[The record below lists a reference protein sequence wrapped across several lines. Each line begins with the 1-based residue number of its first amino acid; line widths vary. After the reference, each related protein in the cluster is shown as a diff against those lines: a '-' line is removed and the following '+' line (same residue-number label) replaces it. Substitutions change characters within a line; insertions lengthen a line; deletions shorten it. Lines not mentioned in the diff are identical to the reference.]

1 MTITAHTHPPAKV
14 NLFLELLGKRP
25 DGFHE
30 IDTVMVPIDLRD
42 QLRVARRDQPGVSL
56 KVRWIPSKEV
66 IAQRLGLGS
75 EAPAEHLSNLLE
87 IPTGPEN
94 LVHRALSGF
103 LMNFSLDGGF
113 DCDLDK
119 CIPAGAG
126 LGGASSDAAAALRCA
141 AALCDVSPHDRRIYE
156 LAEQLGSD
164 VPFFL
169 GTSPDRLSMA
179 CRARGRGEKLEDIGE
194 TVALNFVVVYPAVS
208 LSTAK
213 VYSNAQIPQAPMDAT
228 RLIELLKGGETSA
241 LGGAMLNR
249 LSDPAKKLAPQIA
262 QVLESLAELGM
273 KTCQVTG
280 SGSACFAIAGSQAE
294 AVRYAEVL
302 RSQLEPGAIVIAARS
317 SHVPASVIVT

>member
-42 QLRVARRDQPGVSL
+42 ELRVARREKPGISL
-56 KVRWIPSKEV
+56 KVHWLPSKEV
-66 IAQRLGLGS
+66 VAQRLGLGADTD
-75 EAPAEHLSNLLE
+75 ELSGLLE

-94 LVHRALSGF
+94 LVHRALTRF
-103 LMNFSLDGGF
+103 LETFSPDGGF
-113 DCDLDK
+113 DCELNK

-126 LGGASSDAAAALRCA
+126 LGGASSDAASALRCA
-141 AALCDVSPHDRRIYE
+141 AMLCGVSPHDHRIYN

-169 GTSPDRLSMA
+169 GTAPGRLSMA
-179 CRARGRGEKLEDIGE
+179 CRARGRGERLEEIGE
-194 TVALNFVVVYPAVS
+194 AATLNFVVVYPAVS
-208 LSTAK
+208 LSTGK
-213 VYSNAQIPQAPMDAT
+213 VYANAQVPQDPMDAA
-228 RLIELLKGGETSA
+228 RLIDLLKGGETSA
-241 LGGAMLNR
+241 LGEVMLNR

-280 SGSACFAIAGSQAE
+280 SGSACFAVVGSRDD
-294 AVRYAEVL
+294 AVRYADVL
-302 RSQLEPGAIVIAARS
+302 RNRLEPGAIVIAARS
-317 SHVPASVIVT
+317 SHVPASVNVT

>member
-14 NLFLELLGKRP
+14 NLFLELLGKRS

-42 QLRVARRDQPGVSL
+42 RMRVTRREQPGISL
-56 KVRWIPSKEV
+56 KVRWLPSREV
-66 IAQRLGLGS
+66 VAQRLGLTANANNS
-75 EAPAEHLSNLLE
+75 LDLLE

-94 LVHRALSGF
+94 LVHRALTRF
-103 LMNFSLDGGF
+103 VETFSLDGGF

-126 LGGASSDAAAALRCA
+126 LGGASSDAASALRCA
-141 AALCDVSPHDRRIYE
+141 ALLCGVSPHDRRIYE
-156 LAEQLGSD
+156 LAERLGSD

-169 GTSPDRLSMA
+169 GTSPNRLSMA

-194 TVALNFVVVYPAVS
+194 AATLNFVVVYPAVS

-213 VYSNAQIPQAPMDAT
+213 VYANAQVPQDPMDAT
-228 RLIELLKGGETSA
+228 RLIDLLKGGETSA
-241 LGGAMLNR
+241 LGEVMLNR

-273 KTCQVTG
+273 ETCQVTG
-280 SGSACFAIAGSQAE
+280 SGSACFAVASSQE
-294 AVRYAEVL
+294 DAVHYAEVL
-302 RSQLEPGAIVIAARS
+302 RSRLEPGAIVIAARS
-317 SHVPASVIVT
+317 SHVPASVNVT